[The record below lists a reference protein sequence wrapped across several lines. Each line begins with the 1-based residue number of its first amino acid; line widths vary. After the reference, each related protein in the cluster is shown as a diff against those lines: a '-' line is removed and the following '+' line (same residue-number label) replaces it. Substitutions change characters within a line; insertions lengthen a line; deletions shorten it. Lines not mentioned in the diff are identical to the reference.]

1 MPDPTYPIPEVPAY
15 KAAHIRA
22 IQDED
27 FVSATQ
33 VVNPVVEAVLES
45 IEYVH
50 RQAENLAARVAV
62 TLPAAGWEA
71 DQEGG
76 VVLTLPVA
84 GVTEDMVP
92 TATLRPPALDAARA
106 CELCPVC
113 ETLPDGVRFWAKTA
127 PAEGLDMELLL
138 VLPGGGKPE
147 VKPLGLPTAP
157 EEDVGEM
164 LEQVFGG
171 GQPAGW

>member
-50 RQAENLAARVAV
+50 RQAENLAARVEIA
-62 TLPAAGWEA
+62 LPASDWEA
-71 DQEGG
+71 DPAGG

-92 TATLRPPALDAARA
+92 AATLRPTALDTARL
-106 CELCPVC
+106 CELSPVC
-113 ETLPDGVRFWAKTA
+113 ETLPGAVRFWAKTD
-127 PAEGLDMELLL
+127 PAEDLDMELLL
-138 VLPGGGKPE
+138 VLPGGGRPD

-157 EEDVGEM
+157 EEDVGKM

-171 GQPAGW
+171 GQTAG